1 MAAKNESLIEGINS
15 SKQLIHI
22 TVKPSALEELLGQ
35 DYKKVSKKIEMFIS
49 DYISKSSAKGLV
61 IGLSGGLDS
70 SVVLKLS
77 VNALG
82 RSNVLGLVMPS
93 DTTPRE
99 DTAHA
104 IDLAKAYRIRY
115 HVIYIHPIIQKFQE
129 ILPKNKEARGNLMA
143 RIRMSLLYY
152 YAGINGYLVAGT
164 SDKSEVQIGYFSKFG
179 DGAADIMPIAG
190 LYKTQVRV
198 LAQYLGIP
206 AAIVQKKSSPRL
218 WENHLAEEEIG
229 MDYEIIDQI
238 LHLLVDKKIQPK
250 DVTRRL
256 GVPAKHVDKVNYMIQ
271 KSLHKRRPA
280 AIISL

>member
-1 MAAKNESLIEGINS
+1 MISKNKSLIEGINS
-15 SKQLIHI
+15 STHLIHGS
-22 TVKPSALEELLGQ
+22 VKPSALEELLGQ
-35 DYKKVSKKIEMFIS
+35 DYKKISKKIEKFIS
-49 DYISKSSAKGLV
+49 AYISKSSAKGLV

-70 SVVLKLS
+70 SVALKLS

-104 IDLAKAYRIRY
+104 IDLAKDLSITY
-115 HVIYIHPIIQKFQE
+115 HIIDIHPLIQKFEE
-129 ILPKNKEARGNLMA
+129 ILPEDKEARGNLMA

-206 AAIVQKKSSPRL
+206 EAIVQKKSSPRL
-218 WENHLAEEEIG
+218 WKNHLAEEEIG
-229 MDYEIIDQI
+229 MDYEMIDQI
-238 LHLLVDKKIQPK
+238 LHLIVDKKIKLK
-250 DVTRRL
+250 DATRKL
-256 GVPAKHVDKVNYMIQ
+256 GVPAKHVNKVKGMIE

-280 AIISL
+280 AIVSL